1 VKEMTDPMAQFGP
14 HRAVLCEWTHPTP
27 CLKPVADGKAYCP
40 DCMKLAYKP
49 NKKKARKYG

>member
-1 VKEMTDPMAQFGP
+1 MTDSIAQFGP
-14 HRAVLCEWTHPTP
+14 DRAVFCEWTHPTP

-49 NKKKARKYG
+49 NKKKTRKYA